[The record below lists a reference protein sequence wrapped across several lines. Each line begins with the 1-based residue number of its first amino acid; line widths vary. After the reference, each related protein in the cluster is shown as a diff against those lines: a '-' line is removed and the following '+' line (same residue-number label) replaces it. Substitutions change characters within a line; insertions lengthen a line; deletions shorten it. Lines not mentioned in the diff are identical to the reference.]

1 MCHVSAIS
9 VRWEQ
14 ATQLS
19 NTYMYVL
26 DRSSLPLQ
34 TVLKKK
40 TEKFVHILSW
50 MKAVVRRNSIHGI
63 NVVSIH
69 GMLWNL
75 KEQKSIKCNYM
86 DEQNG
91 W

>member
-1 MCHVSAIS
+1 
-9 VRWEQ
+9 
-14 ATQLS
+14 
-19 NTYMYVL
+19 MYVL

-69 GMLWNL
+69 GML
-75 KEQKSIKCNYM
+75 
-86 DEQNG
+86 
-91 W
+91 